1 MSLNISHFNLF
12 FMWKLQPPPLHRKK
26 SPTSFPVTPLKSWG
40 SVSQALPFWKFGRRF
55 NPPPSAE
62 KGRCTLWPMCFV
74 AKIAVFYSIGRNICS
89 LKLYLFIKLFST
101 LTFLYWFFMFSSW
114 STYSISILIHF
125 ILRNSYYYTIS
136 YRCLVFI
143 YSLLSLRIHWKC
155 SIRSFSLQVS
165 LFKSST
171 RADTLIRC

>member
-1 MSLNISHFNLF
+1 
-12 FMWKLQPPPLHRKK
+12 MWKLQPTPLHRKK
-26 SPTSFPVTPLKSWG
+26 SPTSFPATPFKSWG
-40 SVSQALPFWKFGRRF
+40 SASQALPFWKFGWRF
-55 NPPPSAE
+55 NPLPPLTPAE

-74 AKIAVFYSIGRNICS
+74 AMFYSIGRNICS

-101 LTFLYWFFMFSSW
+101 LTFSVLIFYVSSW

-125 ILRNSYYYTIS
+125 ILRNSCYYTIS
-136 YRCLVFI
+136 YQCLVFI
-143 YSLLSLRIHWKC
+143 YSLLSLRILWKC